1 MKTNNLKRGLSLLL
15 AMAMCLSL
23 FLGIAPTTVSAAGDK
38 SDVYLIAY
46 PREGD
51 NNADGDWGH
60 GELHYMNGWD
70 ANAATTTIVRAMGSY
85 SGTVCYCIEPG
96 NR

>member
-23 FLGIAPTTVSAAGDK
+23 FLGIAPTTVSAAGEK

-46 PREGD
+46 PVKATIMPMATG
-51 NNADGDWGH
+51 AT
-60 GELHYMNGWD
+60 
-70 ANAATTTIVRAMGSY
+70 ANCTK
-85 SGTVCYCIEPG
+85 
-96 NR
+96 